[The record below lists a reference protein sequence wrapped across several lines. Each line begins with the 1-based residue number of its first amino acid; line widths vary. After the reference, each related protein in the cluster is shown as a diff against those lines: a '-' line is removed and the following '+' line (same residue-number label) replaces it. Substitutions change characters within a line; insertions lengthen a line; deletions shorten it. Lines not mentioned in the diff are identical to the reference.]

1 MEVITVKIEDL
12 IENDIIA
19 KDLYVGNRLLLARGS
34 VVTSQIIASLRRQA
48 IEKVKIYEQLKSLE
62 TIKEELMKTAQ
73 EVSQTYDLPQTLHKL
88 NARER
93 YGKILSKPEDVVY
106 MNNMFMRTMQQP
118 LIQSYLSLLQKHD
131 FYTFLHVIDVFILT
145 TLFAKKEGIPQVE
158 NISAGFI
165 MHDIGKLR
173 TPVSILNKTGKLSKA
188 EFQIMQEHT
197 IDGYNL
203 LNAIGMGHIAYL
215 AKYHHER
222 MDRKGYPE
230 GISLAELPKEV
241 QLLQLM
247 DIYSALTMK
256 RAYKMKAQPVEAIIH
271 LFQDETLFDKGL
283 LERFTQFV
291 GLYPENAIV
300 LLSNGSHAVV
310 EQANEKNPHLPV
322 VKEFQTGKSIS
333 LEQSPLTILKL
344 LSYSTETS
352 NQFFAKLSEF
362 LISGRKDLLHTYLE
376 KLKDHYRTYEWYT
389 HIHIPLFKVINV
401 LNQNNLLKPEQIEDI
416 NETFISLLT
425 STTNQLQEL
434 NKSKESVILVLDRAR
449 VGPLMAH
456 LLEGLFYSE
465 EISTVIVDH
474 TISQEDLKEVIKEQK
489 VKRVFMI
496 GRRYDSGIP
505 KRGKF
510 DLYHISERM
519 LEKFLYGMANE
530 CLQQEHFEQR
540 LEKYKVEVLLVM

>member
-1 MEVITVKIEDL
+1 MEVITVKTEEL

-19 KDLYVGNRLLLARGS
+19 SDLYVGSRLLLARGS
-34 VVTSQIIASLRRQA
+34 IVTNKIISSLRRQE
-48 IEKVKIYEQLKSLE
+48 IRNVKIYEQLKALE
-62 TIKEELMKTAQ
+62 TIKEELTKTAHA
-73 EVSQTYDLPQTLHKL
+73 VSQKYDLPQTLHKL

-93 YGKILSKPEDVVY
+93 YGKVLSKPEDVVY
-106 MNNMFMRTMQQP
+106 MNEIFTHTMQQP

-131 FYTFLHVIDVFILT
+131 FYTFLHVLDVFILT
-145 TLFAKKEGIPQVE
+145 TLFAKKEGIPEVE
-158 NISAGFI
+158 KISVGFI

-188 EFQIMQEHT
+188 EFKIMQEHT

-203 LNAIGMGHIAYL
+203 LHAIGMGHIAHL
-215 AKYHHER
+215 AKLHHER
-222 MDRKGYPE
+222 MDRKGYPD
-230 GISLAELPKEV
+230 GLSLAELPKEV
-241 QLLQLM
+241 QLLQLV

-256 RAYKMKAQPVEAIIH
+256 RAYKTKVPPVEAIIH
-271 LFQDETLFDKGL
+271 LFQDEALFDKGL
-283 LERFTQFV
+283 LERFTQFI
-291 GLYPENAIV
+291 GLYPKNSII

-322 VKEFQTGKSIS
+322 VKEFQTGQLIS

-352 NQFFAKLSEF
+352 NQFFVKISES
-362 LISGRKDLLHTYLE
+362 LINGQKDLLHTYLE

-389 HIHIPLFKVINV
+389 HIQISLFKVINV
-401 LNQNNLLKPEQIEDI
+401 LNQNNLLKPEQVEDI
-416 NETFISLLT
+416 KETFISLLKA
-425 STTNQLQEL
+425 TTNQLREL
-434 NKSKESVILVLDRAR
+434 NKSKESVILVLDRSR
-449 VGPLMAH
+449 VRSSMAH

-474 TISQEDLKEVIKEQK
+474 TISQQELKEVVDEQK

-496 GRRYDSGIP
+496 GRRYDYGIP

-510 DLYHISERM
+510 DLYHISEQM
-519 LEKFLYGMANE
+519 LETFLYGMANE

-540 LEKYKVEVLLVM
+540 LEKYKVEVLMVM

>member
-1 MEVITVKIEDL
+1 MEVITVKTEEL

-19 KDLYVGNRLLLARGS
+19 SDLYVGNRLLLARGS
-34 VVTSQIIASLRRQA
+34 IVTNKIISSLRRQE
-48 IEKVKIYEQLKSLE
+48 IGNVKIYEQLKTLE
-62 TIKEELMKTAQ
+62 IIKEELMKTTHA
-73 EVSQTYDLPQTLHKL
+73 VSQKYDLPQTLQKL

-93 YGKILSKPEDVVY
+93 YSKVLSKPEEVIYIND
-106 MNNMFMRTMQQP
+106 MFTRTMQQP
-118 LIQSYLSLLQKHD
+118 IVQSYLSLLQQHD
-131 FYTFLHVIDVFILT
+131 FYTFLHVLDVFILT

-158 NISAGFI
+158 SIAPGFI

-173 TPVSILNKTGKLSKA
+173 TPASILTKTGKLSKA
-188 EFQIMQEHT
+188 EFKIMQEHT
-197 IDGYNL
+197 VDGYNL
-203 LNAIGMGHIAYL
+203 LHAIGMGHIAYL

-230 GISLAELPKEV
+230 GLSLAELPKEV
-241 QLLQLM
+241 QLLQLV

-256 RAYKMKAQPVEAIIH
+256 RAYKMKVPPVAAIVH

-283 LERFTQFV
+283 LERFTQFI
-291 GLYPENAIV
+291 GLYPENSIV

-322 VKEFQTGKSIS
+322 VKEFQTGQLIS
-333 LEQSPLTILKL
+333 MQKSPLTILKL

-352 NQFFAKLSEF
+352 NEFFVKLSEF
-362 LISGRKDLLHTYLE
+362 LINGNKGLLYTYLE

-401 LNQNNLLKPEQIEDI
+401 LLQNNLLKPEQIADI
-416 NETFISLLT
+416 KDTFIQLLKV
-425 STTNQLQEL
+425 TTNQLREL
-434 NKSKESVILVLDRAR
+434 NKSKESVILVLDRSR
-449 VGPLMAH
+449 VRSTMAH

-465 EISTVIVDH
+465 EISTIIVDH
-474 TISQEDLKEVIKEQK
+474 TISQEELKEVVDEQK

-496 GRRYDSGIP
+496 GRRYDYGIP
-505 KRGKF
+505 KRGKI
-510 DLYHISERM
+510 DLYHISEQM
-519 LEKFLYGMANE
+519 LETLLYSMANE

>member
-1 MEVITVKIEDL
+1 MEVITVKTEDL

-34 VVTSQIIASLRRQA
+34 VITNRIIASLRRQS

-62 TIKEELMKTAQ
+62 VIKEELMKANPG
-73 EVSQTYDLPQTLHKL
+73 VSQKYDLPQTLHKL

-106 MNNMFMRTMQQP
+106 MNDVFMRTMQQP
-118 LIQSYLSLLQKHD
+118 LIQNYLSMLQKHD

-145 TLFAKKEGIPQVE
+145 TLFAKKECIPKFDH
-158 NISAGFI
+158 ISIGFI
-165 MHDIGKLR
+165 LHDIGKLR

-203 LNAIGMGHIAYL
+203 LNAVGMGHVAYL

-230 GISLAELPKEV
+230 GSSLADLPKEV
-241 QLLQLM
+241 QILQIM

-256 RAYKMKAQPVEAIIH
+256 RAYKTKVSPVEAIVH

-283 LERFTQFV
+283 LERFTQFI
-291 GLYPENAIV
+291 GIYPENAIV
-300 LLSNGSHAVV
+300 LLSNDSHAVV
-310 EQANEKNPHLPV
+310 EQANETNPHLPV
-322 VKEFQTGKSIS
+322 VKEFQTGQLIS

-362 LISGRKDLLHTYLE
+362 LISGRKDLLHTYFE

-401 LNQNNLLKPEQIEDI
+401 LNQNNLLKLEQIAEI

-425 STTNQLQEL
+425 STTNQLREL
-434 NKSKESVILVLDRAR
+434 NKSKESVILVVDRAK
-449 VGPLMAH
+449 VGPLMAY

-465 EISTVIVDH
+465 EISPVIVDH
-474 TISQEDLKEVIKEQK
+474 TISQEALKEVIEEQK
-489 VKRVFMI
+489 VRRVFMI

-505 KRGKF
+505 KRAKV
-510 DLYHISERM
+510 DLYHISEHM

-540 LEKYKVEVLLVM
+540 LEKYKVEILLVM